1 MRIVAAIEVI
11 GAVAGIVPRPDVAGS
26 AAALCRRLLRV
37 DVRANVKTDARTSRA
52 TSNLTIPASQCERG
66 HWGRLDALD
75 VATCGFP

>member
-1 MRIVAAIEVI
+1 MRVVAAIGVI
-11 GAVAGIVPRPDVAGS
+11 GAVAGIVQ
-26 AAALCRRLLRV
+26 RLLRV

>member
-37 DVRANVKTDARTSRA
+37 DVQR
-52 TSNLTIPASQCERG
+52 EREDG
-66 HWGRLDALD
+66 HQYEQ
-75 VATCGFP
+75 TH